1 MNLLYKRQVQD
12 VIKDDPAR
20 LRILRFVSALGLP
33 DCWVAAGFVR
43 SAVWDRQHG
52 RASSPLPPDIDVI
65 WFDKMNDHPDVDAA
79 IEASLQAFDS
89 TLNWSVKNQARMHA
103 RNGDRP
109 YRSAVEAMKAWPETA
124 TAVAVRLLENDLIE
138 IAAPLGLEDLCEL
151 VVRPGPNFQAE
162 KRQIYLDRLHSKSWQ
177 ATWPKLT
184 LI

>member
-1 MNLLYKRQVQD
+1 
-12 VIKDDPAR
+12 
-20 LRILRFVSALGLP
+20 
-33 DCWVAAGFVR
+33 
-43 SAVWDRQHG
+43 
-52 RASSPLPPDIDVI
+52 
-65 WFDKMNDHPDVDAA
+65 MNDHPDVDAA

-138 IAAPLGLEDLCEL
+138 IAAPLGLEDLCKL

-162 KRQIYLDRLHSKSWQ
+162 KRQIYLDRLHSKNWQ
-177 ATWPKLT
+177 ATWPKLK